1 MKRVLLLLSIV
12 IVFSSVLIKSSASL
26 TADNICDNNYIAG
39 LFNNN
44 NPEKVTIFPNPVIED
59 ELTITAENSI
69 IMIEILDIV
78 GSSVFIQKYDTGTN
92 KVVLSLENLN
102 KGLYII
108 KVKLSSK
115 SIFTEKIMI
124 K

>member
-12 IVFSSVLIKSSASL
+12 IVFSSVLIKASAFLAS
-26 TADNICDNNYIAG
+26 DNIYDNNYMAG

-69 IMIEILDIV
+69 MMIEILDIV

-115 SIFTEKIMI
+115 ITYTEKIMI

>member
-1 MKRVLLLLSIV
+1 MKRVLLLLSIA
-12 IVFSSVLIKSSASL
+12 IVFSSVLVKSSVSL
-26 TADNICDNNYIAG
+26 TAENISDNNYIEG
-39 LFNNN
+39 MFNNN
-44 NPEKVTIFPNPVIED
+44 DYEKVTIFPNPVIKD

-92 KVVLSLENLN
+92 KVILNLENLN

-115 SIFTEKIMI
+115 STVTEKIMI

>member
-12 IVFSSVLIKSSASL
+12 AVFSSALIKSSASL
-26 TADNICDNNYIAG
+26 TTGNIYDNNYITG
-39 LFNNN
+39 LSNDD
-44 NPEKVTIFPNPVIED
+44 NPGKVAIFPNPIIED
-59 ELTITAENSI
+59 QLTITADNSI

-78 GSSVFIQKYDTGTN
+78 GSSIFIQKYDAGTN

-108 KVKLSSK
+108 KVKLGSK
-115 SIFTEKIMI
+115 STFTEKIMI

>member
-12 IVFSSVLIKSSASL
+12 IVFSSVFVKSSAFL
-26 TADNICDNNYIAG
+26 TEDNIYDNNYADVP
-39 LFNNN
+39 FNNN
-44 NPEKVTIFPNPVIED
+44 DPGKVTIFPNPVIKD
-59 ELTITAENSI
+59 ELTITAGNSI

-78 GSSVFIQKYDTGTN
+78 GSSVFIQRYDTGTN
-92 KVVLSLENLN
+92 KVILRLENLN

-115 SIFTEKIMI
+115 STVTEKIMI

>member
-12 IVFSSVLIKSSASL
+12 IVFSSVLIKASAFLAS
-26 TADNICDNNYIAG
+26 DNIYDNNYMAG

-69 IMIEILDIV
+69 IMVEILDIV
-78 GSSVFIQKYDTGTN
+78 GSSVFIQKYDSGTS
-92 KVVLSLENLN
+92 KVILNLENLN

-108 KVKLSSK
+108 KVKLGSK
-115 SIFTEKIMI
+115 STFTEKIMI

>member
-26 TADNICDNNYIAG
+26 TAGNIYDNNYITG
-39 LFNNN
+39 LFNDD
-44 NPEKVTIFPNPVIED
+44 NPGKVTIFPNPVIED
-59 ELTITAENSI
+59 ELTITADNSI

-78 GSSVFIQKYDTGTN
+78 GSSVFIQKYDAGTN

-108 KVKLSSK
+108 KVKLGSK
-115 SIFTEKIMI
+115 YTFTEKIMI

>member
-1 MKRVLLLLSIV
+1 MKRALLLLSMV
-12 IVFSSVLIKSSASL
+12 IVFSSLLIKSNASL
-26 TADNICDNNYIAG
+26 TEGNIYDNNYISG
-39 LFNNN
+39 LIDNDNTD
-44 NPEKVTIFPNPVIED
+44 KVTIYPNPAIED
-59 ELTITAENSI
+59 ELTISAENSI

-78 GSSVFIQKYDTGTN
+78 GSSVYIQKYETGTK
-92 KVVLSLENLN
+92 KVVLNIEELN

-115 SIFTEKIMI
+115 ITYTEKLMI

>member
-12 IVFSSVLIKSSASL
+12 IVFSSALIKSSASL
-26 TADNICDNNYIAG
+26 TTGNIYDNNYISG
-39 LFNNN
+39 LTNDD
-44 NPEKVTIFPNPVIED
+44 NPAKVAIFPNPVIED
-59 ELTITAENSI
+59 KLTITAENSI

-78 GSSVFIQKYDTGTN
+78 GSSVFIQKYDAGTS

-108 KVKLSSK
+108 KVKLRSK
-115 SIFTEKIMI
+115 STFTEKIMI

>member
-12 IVFSSVLIKSSASL
+12 IVFSSILVKSGASL
-26 TADNICDNNYIAG
+26 TAGNIYDNIYITG
-39 LFNNN
+39 LFNDDL
-44 NPEKVTIFPNPVIED
+44 PDKVTIFPNPVIED
-59 ELTITAENSI
+59 EITITAENSI

-78 GSSVFIQKYDTGTN
+78 GSSVFIQKYDSGTS

-115 SIFTEKIMI
+115 ITYTEKIMI

>member
-26 TADNICDNNYIAG
+26 TAGNIYNIDYISG
-39 LFNNN
+39 LFNNDD
-44 NPEKVTIFPNPVIED
+44 PGIVTIFPNPVIED

-78 GSSVFIQKYDTGTN
+78 GSSVFIQKYDTGIN
-92 KVVLSLENLN
+92 KVILSLENLN

-115 SIFTEKIMI
+115 ITYTEKIMI

>member
-12 IVFSSVLIKSSASL
+12 IVLSSALIKSIASL
-26 TADNICDNNYIAG
+26 TTGNIYDNNYISG
-39 LFNNN
+39 LSNDD
-44 NPEKVTIFPNPVIED
+44 NPGKIAIFPNPVTED
-59 ELTITAENSI
+59 QLTITSDNSI
-69 IMIEILDIV
+69 LMIEILDIV
-78 GSSVFIQKYDTGTN
+78 GSSVFIQKYDTGTS

-115 SIFTEKIMI
+115 STFTEKIMI